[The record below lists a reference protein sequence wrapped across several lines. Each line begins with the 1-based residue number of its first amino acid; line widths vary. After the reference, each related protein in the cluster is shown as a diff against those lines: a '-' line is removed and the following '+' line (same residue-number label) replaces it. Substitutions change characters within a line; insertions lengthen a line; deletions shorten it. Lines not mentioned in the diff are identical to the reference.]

1 MWYPVECWFD
11 RAIRFKA
18 DDHIVRM
25 LYADFLIK
33 RSRPEE
39 AIRQLDAALY
49 FADPQSPITPYNV
62 GFLYFEMK
70 RYDKALQYSKR
81 AQDMGF
87 PNQELM
93 RRLEAVGQ
101 RSEQPAI
108 DPHSIEA
115 PEPVVR

>member
-33 RSRPEE
+33 RSRHEE
-39 AIRQLDAALY
+39 AIRQLDAALFY
-49 FADPQSPITPYNV
+49 ADPQSPITPYNV

-70 RYDKALQYSKR
+70 RYDKALLYAQR
-81 AQDMGF
+81 AQAMGF
-87 PNQELM
+87 TNQELR

-101 RSEQPAI
+101 WSEKPPV
-108 DPHSIEA
+108 DPHSIRYQEDVT
-115 PEPVVR
+115 P